1 MVLQNIFELEVLLTK
16 SERITQKTEKPKI
29 LSKKNRFIVQISVQ
43 YKYLKHEFV
52 LKIYNFIFNL

>member
-43 YKYLKHEFV
+43 YKYLKHKFV